1 MKSTKIIY
9 VLTSNEA
16 DYYLEQLVISVRS
29 LRLYHPDVYVGVLVD
44 KQTNETLKD
53 NRLKLLHQVTEIIE
67 VETPQNYSQMQRSR
81 FIKTSVRNIVDG
93 DFLFIDTDT
102 VICGDLSDIENYREY
117 ICAVPD
123 LHVPVSKHT
132 YTYDISARAKI
143 VGWDITKSGCVY
155 FNSGIIYVKDSQT
168 AKQFYALW
176 NKLWTESMKHGCSS
190 DQPAFCKANELS
202 GGIITELSG
211 VYNCQIVEN
220 GLRYLVNAKI
230 IHYFA
235 SNMKGIKNV
244 GPFLLKDNAL
254 YASIRQSG
262 EIEDDVVMGLISNPK
277 SAFTDKVQLISEQD
291 VDFFN
296 SPICQY
302 LRKFYYRFPL
312 FYNGVIKGIRAIKRK
327 LR

>member
-1 MKSTKIIY
+1 MKHTKCIY

-102 VICGDLSDIENYREY
+102 VICGDLSDIENCKED

-123 LHVPVSKHT
+123 LHVRLSKHT
-132 YTYDISARAKI
+132 YSYDVAAAAKI
-143 VGWDITKSGCVY
+143 VDWNVANHDPFY
-155 FNSGIIYVKDSQT
+155 FNSGIIYVKDSQA
-168 AKQFYALW
+168 AKQFYSLW
-176 NKLWTESMKHGCSS
+176 NKLWTESMKHGCSY
-190 DQPAFCKANELS
+190 DQIAFCKANELT
-202 GGIITELSG
+202 GNVITEMSG
-211 VYNCQIVEN
+211 IYNCQVIEN
-220 GLRYLVNAKI
+220 GIKYLENAKV

-235 SNMKGIKNV
+235 SKMKGVNNRN
-244 GPFLLKDNAL
+244 PFLLKDNEI
-254 YASIRQSG
+254 YATIKRTGSIEA
-262 EIEDDVVMGLISNPK
+262 EIDNFIANPK
-277 SAFTDKVQLISEQD
+277 SAFTDKVQLISEHD

-327 LR
+327 L

>member
-1 MKSTKIIY
+1 MKHTKCIY

-29 LRLYHPDVYVGVLVD
+29 LRLYHPDVYIGVLVD
-44 KQTNETLKD
+44 RQTNETIKD

-102 VICGDLSDIENYREY
+102 VICGDLSDIENYKED

-123 LHVPVSKHT
+123 LHVPVSNHT
-132 YTYDISARAKI
+132 YTYDIAARAKI
-143 VGWDITKSGCVY
+143 VDWDISQPNCFY
-155 FNSGIIYVKDSQT
+155 FNSGIIYVKDRPST
-168 AKQFYALW
+168 KEFYSLW
-176 NKLWTESMKHGCSS
+176 NKLWTESMEHGCSS
-190 DQPAFCKANELS
+190 DQPAFCKANVLCGGVIAELP
-202 GGIITELSG
+202 G

-235 SNMKGIKNV
+235 SNMKGIKNI

-254 YASIRQSG
+254 YANIRQSG
-262 EIEDDVVMGLISNPK
+262 EIDDVVVRGLISNPK
-277 SAFTDKVQLISEQD
+277 NAFTDKVQLISEQD

-302 LRKFYYRFPL
+302 LRKFYYRFPVV
-312 FYNGVIKGIRAIKRK
+312 YNGVIKGIRAIKRK
-327 LR
+327 L